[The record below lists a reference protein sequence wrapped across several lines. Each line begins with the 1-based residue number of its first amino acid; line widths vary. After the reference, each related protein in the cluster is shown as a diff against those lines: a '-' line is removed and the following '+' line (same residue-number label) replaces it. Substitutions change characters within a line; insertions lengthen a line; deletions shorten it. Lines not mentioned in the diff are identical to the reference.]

1 MQILVV
7 VTINDCYYYY
17 YVIYL
22 VSTVSALY
30 VSFASLMPQD
40 TDPRFVHLLADF
52 FGWWGGKSLHWKKPG
67 ADVTSPEL
75 HERRRAPLQC
85 ASRAQHIQSY
95 CQPRTGSTDHFSI
108 HIFQHPPTAQTKR
121 GEENNY
127 TFLPFDFLRNLRN
140 KPIFDHKV
148 SLIVFL
154 SCGVRNLRSLAITV
168 GYHSLTYVQRS
179 FD

>member
-1 MQILVV
+1 
-7 VTINDCYYYY
+7 
-17 YVIYL
+17 
-22 VSTVSALY
+22 
-30 VSFASLMPQD
+30 MPA
-40 TDPRFVHLLADF
+40 VLWV
-52 FGWWGGKSLHWKKPG
+52 GVCVYSCVCKSLHWKKPG

-85 ASRAQHIQSY
+85 ARRAQHIQSY
-95 CQPRTGSTDHFSI
+95 CQPRTGGTDHFSI
-108 HIFQHPPTAQTKR
+108 HIFQHPSTAQTKR

-127 TFLPFDFLRNLRN
+127 YTFLFFELFSHLRNT
-140 KPIFDHKV
+140 PIFDHKV

-154 SCGVRNLRSLAITV
+154 PFGVCNLRLLAITT